1 MDGPFIPP
9 VPPTPDQPL
18 SPWRRLGMLLRR
30 RSIMATFPRAAYED
44 LIYQRRQFG
53 WLSVFVNEPDAIRH
67 VFVTNAANYERP
79 VLARRLLRP
88 LSGDGLLLAEDAAW
102 RRQRRILAPAFTP
115 EHVNLALPHFAA
127 AGDALVQDLT
137 SGRVNLLARLRDA
150 ALDAACRSLFSLPS
164 DQDGTY
170 RRLSALV
177 REYFIHAGWISLW
190 DMLARREGDYGWA
203 QRERFDFKRR
213 WFAEI
218 DAIVAERRRRPPVAG
233 ARDLL
238 DLLIDARTAA
248 GAPALNDREIGD
260 QVATMMAAGFE
271 TTHAMFWTIYLLACD
286 QTAQDEVR
294 AELTAAPAGS
304 VRTLAGLRAWPAL
317 RRTVLEALRLYPPFP
332 VTARVARQDDVVGG
346 AAVRAGTLVMLSPW
360 LIHRHRRFWDQPDAF
375 IPARWIGRE
384 DHPGEHYIPFGVGP
398 RICIGA
404 AFATSQVMLVVAS
417 LLARHRVRLDDP
429 RPVLPTLRNA
439 TVPAI
444 EPWFALESIDRAARD
459 VEARPIGIPPAVAA

>member
-1 MDGPFIPP
+1 
-9 VPPTPDQPL
+9 
-18 SPWRRLGMLLRR
+18 MLLRR
-30 RSIMATFPRAAYED
+30 RSMMATFPRAAYDD

-53 WLSVFVNEPDAIRH
+53 WLSVFVNDPDAVRH
-67 VFVTNAANYERP
+67 VFVANAANYERP

-115 EHVNLALPHFAA
+115 EHVSLALPHFAA
-127 AGDALVQDLT
+127 AGEALVGELS
-137 SGRVNLLARLRDA
+137 SGRVNLLARVRDT
-150 ALDAACRSLFSLPS
+150 ALDAACRALFSLPS

-177 REYFIHAGWISLW
+177 REYFVHAGWISLW
-190 DMLARREGDYGWA
+190 DMLARRENDYGWA
-203 QRERFDFKRR
+203 QRERSDFKRR

-218 DAIVAERRRRPPVAG
+218 DGIVADRRRHPPAGG

-238 DLLIDARTAA
+238 DLLMDARTPD
-248 GAPALNDREIGD
+248 GAPALSDKEISD

-286 QTAQDEVR
+286 RSVQDEVR
-294 AELTAAPAGS
+294 AEVLATPAGS
-304 VRTLAGLRAWPAL
+304 VRMLAGLRAWPAL
-317 RRTVLEALRLYPPFP
+317 RRVLLEALRLYPPFP
-332 VTARVARQDDVVGG
+332 VTARVAKQDDVVGG
-346 AAVRAGTLVMLSPW
+346 VAIRAGTLVMLSPW
-360 LIHRHRRFWDQPDAF
+360 IIHRHRRFWDQPDAF

-404 AFATSQVMLVVAS
+404 AFATSQVMLVVAA
-417 LLARHRVRLDDP
+417 LIARYRVELDDA

-444 EPWFALESIDRAARD
+444 EPWFRLETLDQARD
-459 VEARPIGIPPAVAA
+459 TGPMKIRRRWPLRA